1 MSLAGYSERTSVR
14 KRASSILEVAL
25 RNDLSEDTLRREIR
39 AGRGPKVT
47 QISERRQVIL
57 DVHEDEWLASRVLP
71 APPERQV
78 RSRLRAK

>member
-1 MSLAGYSERTSVR
+1 MGLARYSESASVR

-25 RNDLSEDTLRREIR
+25 RNGFSEDTLRREIK

-78 RSRLRAK
+78 RGRLRGK